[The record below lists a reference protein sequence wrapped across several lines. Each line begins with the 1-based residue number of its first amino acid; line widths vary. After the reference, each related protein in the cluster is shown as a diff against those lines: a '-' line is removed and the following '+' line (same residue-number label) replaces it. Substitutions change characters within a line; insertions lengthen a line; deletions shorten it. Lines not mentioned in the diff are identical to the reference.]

1 MPILIELVFLFADDD
16 CSLCEF
22 GDVISLSSGGLLFKE
37 YIIAWFLKI
46 PDVSLFRWRTV
57 SGNFFEISVI
67 VRVEFF

>member
-1 MPILIELVFLFADDD
+1 LPIFIELVFLFADDD

-46 PDVSLFRWRTV
+46 PDVSLFR
-57 SGNFFEISVI
+57 
-67 VRVEFF
+67 